1 MRLIDADL
9 IEPELRAYADQR
21 SDIGEIE
28 LANGILNALYKIRE
42 IPTID
47 PKDLIPHGKWEWLA
61 GIACCSGC
69 GKPANG
75 DPYDGVLYITDYCP
89 NCGAKMDKE

>member
-42 IPTID
+42 IPTIN
-47 PKDLIPHGKWEWLA
+47 PKDLIPHGKWLRQLPYVAWK
-61 GIACCSGC
+61 CSEC
-69 GKPANG
+69 ETVVQRIT
-75 DPYDGVLYITDYCP
+75 PYCFY
-89 NCGAKMDKE
+89 CGARMDKE

>member
-1 MRLIDADL
+1 MHLIDIDSQEVL
-9 IEPELRAYADQR
+9 KETLCVHTKEYGNLDVLSLETLR
-21 SDIGEIE
+21 S
-28 LANGILNALYKIRE
+28 LS
-42 IPTID
+42 PID

-89 NCGAKMDKE
+89 NCGAKMDKK